1 MATSILSLREV
12 GYAYPKG
19 GFRLAGI
26 SFSLAEGEKLAI
38 QGPSGAGK
46 STLLGLIGLLG
57 DGPHEGTYLLFGRDV
72 ASLNERERA
81 RIRNEDLA
89 FVFQDLNLIPQLTL
103 LENVRFTLEI

>member
-1 MATSILSLREV
+1 MATPILSLREV

-57 DGPHEGTYLLFGRDV
+57 DGPHEGTYLL
-72 ASLNERERA
+72 
-81 RIRNEDLA
+81 IR
-89 FVFQDLNLIPQLTL
+89 
-103 LENVRFTLEI
+103 